1 MTEIEIGQRRFGAQ
15 ITGKLRDGDW
25 DYRESKSIT
34 LEADYE
40 TVLSLFQNGAA
51 WAILVSGQPV
61 EDPDTGEMVTPAPI
75 RYDNSAFLVAGD
87 ITDHRDGTITV
98 KMGRL
103 TALEET
109 LELIYGGDET

>member
-1 MTEIEIGQRRFGAQ
+1 MTEIEIGQRRLKAQ

-51 WAILVSGQPV
+51 WAFSCPASRWRIP
-61 EDPDTGEMVTPAPI
+61 TPA
-75 RYDNSAFLVAGD
+75 RW
-87 ITDHRDGTITV
+87 
-98 KMGRL
+98 
-103 TALEET
+103 
-109 LELIYGGDET
+109 

>member
-1 MTEIEIGQRRFGAQ
+1 MTEIEIGQRRFPAQ
-15 ITGKLRDGDW
+15 ITGKLRDGEW

-34 LEADYE
+34 LEADYA

-51 WAILVSGQPV
+51 WDILVSG
-61 EDPDTGEMVTPAPI
+61 ELGTPSPI
-75 RYDNSAFLVAGD
+75 RYDNSDFLVAGD

-103 TALEET
+103 TALEKT
-109 LELIYGGDET
+109 LEQIYGGDET